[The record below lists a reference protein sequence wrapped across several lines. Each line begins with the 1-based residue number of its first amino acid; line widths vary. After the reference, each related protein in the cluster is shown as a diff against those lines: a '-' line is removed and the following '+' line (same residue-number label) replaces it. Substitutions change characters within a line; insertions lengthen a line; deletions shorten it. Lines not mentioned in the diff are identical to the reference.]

1 MLNNRISSF
10 LKNQKPI
17 ENDTNIEISLNRIV
31 DVKNYEIIHSF
42 PIKTPEDYIVYDTNI
57 NILDMILTE
66 SLLLRENKIVGKIN
80 YIVCISICPINNK
93 DKVIP
98 FTYFD
103 SFSFNR
109 KIENMSNLTDSDL
122 TTNFE
127 DIDIAGKIISSDII
141 EVKLNIKIEG
151 YEIKN
156 AEKINN
162 NKIQKIDNIK
172 SENKNENKVENK
184 AENIKI
190 ENKNRPIIE
199 SENTEEVKESVK
211 VNKEEKQSRDI
222 SLPKPQKERL
232 IDVDFILRTAE
243 KRSKGFVR

>member
-1 MLNNRISSF
+1 MNEHIKCYMFNNRIYSF

-31 DVKNYEIIHSF
+31 DVKNYEINHSF
-42 PIKTPEDYIVYDTNI
+42 PIKTPEDYVIFDSNI

-66 SLLLRENKIVGKIN
+66 SLLLQENKIVGKIN

-93 DKVIP
+93 DKIIP

-109 KIENMSNLTDSDL
+109 KIENMSKRTDSDL
-122 TTNFE
+122 STNFE
-127 DIDIAGKIISSDII
+127 DIDISGRIISSDII
-141 EVKLNIKIEG
+141 EINLNIKIEG
-151 YEIKN
+151 YEIK
-156 AEKINN
+156 KS
-162 NKIQKIDNIK
+162 DNIK
-172 SENKNENKVENK
+172 SQNIKNES
-184 AENIKI
+184 IKI

-199 SENTEEVKESVK
+199 SENTEEVK
-211 VNKEEKQSRDI
+211 VNKEEKVNIIPRQDI
-222 SLPKPQKERL
+222 SVPKPQKERL
-232 IDVDFILRTAE
+232 IDVDFILRAAE